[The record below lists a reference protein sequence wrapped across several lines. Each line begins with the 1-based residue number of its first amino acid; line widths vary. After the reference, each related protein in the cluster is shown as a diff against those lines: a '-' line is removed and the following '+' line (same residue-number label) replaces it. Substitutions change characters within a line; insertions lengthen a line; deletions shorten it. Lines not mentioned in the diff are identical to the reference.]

1 VDWQWLN
8 ACLGVVENN
17 YSAVEAYLSCGG
29 NPARSLT
36 VRQDEGAG
44 DQWLAER
51 LACLLQPKQS
61 GGATTATAKRGH
73 RQREQLIQ

>member
-1 VDWQWLN
+1 VHLRKLAEEHQVLD
-8 ACLGVVENN
+8 
-17 YSAVEAYLSCGG
+17 
-29 NPARSLT
+29 

-51 LACLLQPKQS
+51 LARFLQPKQS
-61 GGATTATAKRGH
+61 GGATTAAKRGH